1 MNEDIKR
8 TVISI
13 SLFGES
19 NVGKTCI
26 CGVFLGLEFEAEH
39 LSTVG
44 IEKMISVI
52 KIETGETIKLKLW
65 DTAGQERFH
74 CISLNSLKNSQAAIV
89 VFDLTNKE
97 SFEKVPFWL
106 KQIRDYSTKVPIALF
121 GNKSDLKKV
130 EINQEEINKLCE
142 IEDIV
147 YFKTSAKENIGII
160 DGFTKIATLA
170 YKTVEKEDKIK
181 KGQKLNNKKK
191 ESKKK
196 SFC

>member
-26 CGVFLGLEFEAEH
+26 CGVFLGLEFQAEH

-121 GNKSDLKKV
+121 GNKSDLKKD

-160 DGFTKIATLA
+160 NGFTKIATLA
-170 YKTVEKEDKIK
+170 YKTVEKEEIIK
-181 KGQKLNNKKK
+181 KGQKLNTKKK

>member
-121 GNKSDLKKV
+121 GNKSDLKKD